1 MAMTESARF
10 TGLIDLASER
20 LGGRALSCSDD
31 FFAAMQNMLRAE
43 KPAFD
48 PNAYTDRGKE
58 MDGWESRRKREPG
71 YDHCI
76 IRLGCAGRVIGFDID
91 TSYFLGNHPPYASV
105 EGVMAPKGSDVESLQ
120 RMAWR
125 ELLVQSPLGPGS
137 QNLFISGD
145 TEPVSH
151 LRLNIFPDGGVARFR
166 AFGHALPD
174 WPRAA
179 IDVEALAAVPAGV
192 AAVDWIDLAA
202 ITSGGITIAC
212 SDAFYGPTNNLL
224 LPGPAENMGGGWET
238 RRKRSPGHDWV
249 IFRLGARGTPRML
262 ELDTHFN
269 KGNSPARASLEVLD
283 SPPQRITDLIASTA
297 WRPAM
302 PEVVIRPH
310 ARNSFCEQLDVGGP
324 VTYLRLNVIPDGGMS
339 RVRVWG
345 TRDA

>member
-1 MAMTESARF
+1 MAATDSARF

-20 LGGRALSCSDD
+20 LGGRAIACSDD
-31 FFAAMQNMLRAE
+31 FFAPMQRMLRAS
-43 KPAFD
+43 KPELD

-71 YDHCI
+71 YDYCI
-76 IRLGCAGRVIGFDID
+76 VELGCAGRVCGFDID
-91 TSYFLGNHPPYASV
+91 TSYFLGNQPPYASV
-105 EGVMAPKGSDVESLQ
+105 EGVMAPKGTDVTTLQ
-120 RMAWR
+120 GMSWR
-125 ELLVQSPLGPGS
+125 ELLVQSPLGPGV
-137 QNLFISGD
+137 QNLFISSD
-145 TEPVSH
+145 SEPVSH

-166 AFGHALPD
+166 AYGHALPD
-174 WPRAA
+174 WSRAA
-179 IDVEALAAVPAGV
+179 IDVEALGHVPAGIDG
-192 AAVDWIDLAA
+192 ADWVNLAA
-202 ITSGGITIAC
+202 LTSGGISVAC

-238 RRKRSPGHDWV
+238 RRRRTSGHDWV

-283 SPPQRITDLIASTA
+283 SRPQRITDLIASTA
-297 WRPAM
+297 WQPAM
-302 PEVVIRPH
+302 PEVALRPH
-310 ARNSFCEQLDVGGP
+310 ARNFFCEQLRAGGP

-345 TRDA
+345 LRDG